1 MGLKSIS
8 FIDIEGQRF
17 NFELDAE
24 DEIFSLFLLPKNR
37 RGVHTLV
44 INGQPE
50 VYFFRPKDILYREVA
65 A

>member
-1 MGLKSIS
+1 MSLKSIS
-8 FIDIEGQRF
+8 FVDISGQRY

-37 RGVHTLV
+37 RGIHALV

-50 VYFFRPKDILYREVA
+50 AYFLRPKSIIEQVA